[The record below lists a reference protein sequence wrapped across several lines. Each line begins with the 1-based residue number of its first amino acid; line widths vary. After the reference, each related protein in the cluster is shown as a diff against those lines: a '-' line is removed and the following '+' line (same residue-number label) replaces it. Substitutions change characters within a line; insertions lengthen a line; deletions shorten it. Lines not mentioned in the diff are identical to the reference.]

1 MVEEYL
7 NRIGAEL
14 GQWPPALVYGALI
27 LSAVLENL
35 IPPVPGDTVV
45 VFSAYLVGRG
55 VLGLWPAY
63 LATCAGGLAG
73 FMAMYYLGY
82 TRGRAFFLARGGRLF
97 SAENLGKAEAWLARY
112 GMALVVANRFLS
124 GVRSVI
130 ALSAGMGRMDWRR
143 VALWGLLSIALWNGL
158 MFYAGMLV
166 GQHWERMLDYLEKY
180 NRVLTAALLACLL
193 ALAWRWWRRRSGS

>member
-1 MVEEYL
+1 MEEYL
-7 NRIGAEL
+7 NRLGTEL

-27 LSAVLENL
+27 FSALLENL

-55 VLGLWPAY
+55 VLDLWLAY

-82 TRGRAFFLARGGRLF
+82 SRGRAFFVSRGGRLF
-97 SAENLGKAEAWLARY
+97 SEENLGKAEAWLARY
-112 GMALVVANRFLS
+112 GMALVAANRFLS

-166 GQHWERMLDYLEKY
+166 GQHWERVLDYLEEY
-180 NRVLTAALLACLL
+180 NRVLSGVLLAGVL
-193 ALAWRWWRRRSGS
+193 ALVWRWWRRRSGP